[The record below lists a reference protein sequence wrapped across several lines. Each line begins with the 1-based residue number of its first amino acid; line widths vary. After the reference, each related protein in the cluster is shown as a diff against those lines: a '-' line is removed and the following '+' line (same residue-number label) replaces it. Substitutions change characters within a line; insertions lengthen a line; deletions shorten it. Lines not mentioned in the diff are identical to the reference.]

1 MATGY
6 SLMSTTDTPEQHI
19 TCKTCGRS
27 DVPDWDGYGHCITCA
42 RDAVLGGT
50 PEQRLETTLDELTQ
64 DFVDDF
70 THGYDTAKSTGHN
83 IEYHTWDTIEQYKTA
98 ILAAVTAELRA
109 IAPGRPE
116 KYIRMNSD
124 CLEGYQIAIDT
135 MITNAKARGF
145 NL

>member
-1 MATGY
+1 
-6 SLMSTTDTPEQHI
+6 MSQAKTPEQHI

-27 DVPDWDGYGHCITCA
+27 DVPDWDGSGHCITCA

-50 PEQRLETTLDELTQ
+50 PEQRLEALSEALGEIAHEHYLGCNNTPDGYEYA
-64 DFVDDF
+64 
-70 THGYDTAKSTGHN
+70 YDTELVIILQSDQAKA
-83 IEYHTWDTIEQYKTA
+83 A
-98 ILAAVTAELRA
+98 ILATVSAELRA
-109 IAPGRPE
+109 LVPGRPE

>member
-27 DVPDWDGYGHCITCA
+27 NVPDWDGNGHCITCA
-42 RDAVLGGT
+42 WSAVLGDT
-50 PEQRLETTLDELTQ
+50 PEQRLEAVLDEHIYHLCRRIQ
-64 DFVDDF
+64 QNKPLDM
-70 THGYDTAKSTGHN
+70 DTFKA
-83 IEYHTWDTIEQYKTA
+83 A
-98 ILAAVTAELRA
+98 VLAAVTAELRA
-109 IAPGRPE
+109 IVPGRPE

-145 NL
+145 DL